1 VELVN
6 AVELHARVAST
17 DNIDLHQISSGL
29 EVDGVVIDEGDILL
43 LKMQTENTENGL
55 YVVDSGELIRADNFN
70 SPLNIR
76 NGLIISVLEG
86 ETNADT
92 QWETSIGSRLL
103 VIDITPISFIRKITE
118 TARIVELT
126 FEIEGDDETVVFD
139 ITHDL
144 DTMNVTHEVYDTEGD
159 SVMIEFRRTSSN
171 TVRLSPGEPLG
182 VDNNLVLVIRAE
194 IDPSH

>member
-1 VELVN
+1 MELVN